1 MAFITQGEVM
11 QRAVKALVGVSILMM
26 AMTAVAGDH
35 SGKFNLSTPAEL
47 NGKTLKAGDY
57 KVSWDGQ
64 GTDVQVTISQGKNAI
79 VTAPARLVEREAKAP
94 RNAVVM
100 RTNGGDTGSIVE
112 LQLAGK
118 QSVLVFDKAATVAD
132 KQAQ

>member
-1 MAFITQGEVM
+1 M
-11 QRAVKALVGVSILMM
+11 QRAVKVLVGVSILMLAVS
-26 AMTAVAGDH
+26 AMAGDH
-35 SGKFNLSTPAEL
+35 SGKFNLTSEAQL
-47 NGKTLKAGDY
+47 NGKNLPAGDY

-64 GTDVQVTISQGKNAI
+64 GPEVQVTISKGKNTV
-79 VTAPARLVEREAKAP
+79 VTAPARLVEREAKAV

-100 RTNGGDTGSIVE
+100 RTNGGGTGSIVE

>member
-1 MAFITQGEVM
+1 M
-11 QRAVKALVGVSILMM
+11 QTAVKVLVGVSVLML

-35 SGKFNLSTPAEL
+35 SGKFNLNTAAEL
-47 NGKTLKAGDY
+47 NGKSLAAGDY
-57 KVSWDGQ
+57 KVSWEGQ
-64 GTDVQVTISQGKNAI
+64 GPEVNVTISQGKKM
-79 VTAPARLVEREAKAP
+79 VLTAPARLVERESKAP

-100 RTNGGDTGSIVE
+100 RTNGGGTGSIVE